1 MLFFVFSKRK
11 TKRETEAKDGTDACA
26 KLTSV
31 DSSGVFLS
39 MASSVVLL
47 SSSYYSRVR
56 AVRVFFFAVSPCLPP
71 QKETS
76 ILLLFSVV
84 CANIH
89 LQFSS
94 FFCSSCSAVCVIR
107 TRPKGGIS
115 LSLLSTLLF
124 IIYIYLNVKR

>member
-56 AVRVFFFAVSPCLPP
+56 AVRVFFFAVSLYV
-71 QKETS
+71 
-76 ILLLFSVV
+76 FR
-84 CANIH
+84 
-89 LQFSS
+89 F
-94 FFCSSCSAVCVIR
+94 VII
-107 TRPKGGIS
+107 TI
-115 LSLLSTLLF
+115 
-124 IIYIYLNVKR
+124 KRERVRE